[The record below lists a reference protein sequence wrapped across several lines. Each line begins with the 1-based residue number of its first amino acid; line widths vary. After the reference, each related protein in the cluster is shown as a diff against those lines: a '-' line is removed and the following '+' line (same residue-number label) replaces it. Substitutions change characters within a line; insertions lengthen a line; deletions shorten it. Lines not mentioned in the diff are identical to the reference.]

1 MENNS
6 SALKKVVNFLQ
17 VWLSKFTKD
26 RITILASGIVY
37 TTLISI
43 IPFVSF
49 LVAFLSVFDLLRP
62 FYDVIEE
69 LFTSIFGTVAGG
81 QLATLIESY
90 SKNASGLGIFGLIS
104 FSVTSVL
111 LINKVWSIIN
121 QIYRS
126 SSTNMSVVRRSV
138 VFLTTLIVGV
148 ILLSAYFGVKS
159 LLSSWTVTLFGWNLL
174 KTPFLKT
181 IRFFAPWVIGWLFLF
196 FMIKVAPNAK
206 VSVKSASLG
215 AIVGTTGLFFVNSL
229 FAKIISNLIR
239 YSVIYGSFAA
249 VFFFLLWV
257 HIIWIV
263 VFGSVVFSYVHQ
275 YRPGKE
281 SIQKPISPAEQL
293 ANGINVMMVIG
304 QKYRDGKGPT
314 RIRDITDRL
323 LMNEKQLFNVLD
335 LLIENGF
342 TLAVNASLTAYVPA
356 KPLEDLKVIELVKKL
371 YGEVYLE
378 QNIDTIGDSIATQIC
393 SDGIDSLGNL
403 SVANL
408 IERI

>member
-314 RIRDITDRL
+314 RIRDITDR
-323 LMNEKQLFNVLD
+323 
-335 LLIENGF
+335 
-342 TLAVNASLTAYVPA
+342 
-356 KPLEDLKVIELVKKL
+356 
-371 YGEVYLE
+371 
-378 QNIDTIGDSIATQIC
+378 
-393 SDGIDSLGNL
+393 
-403 SVANL
+403 
-408 IERI
+408 